1 VSAGWPAASKENLMV
16 LVLLLIL
23 AAVALGIIGAVIK
36 GLMYLLIIG
45 IVVFLAAFVLLGV
58 RARRR
63 RPAR

>member
-1 VSAGWPAASKENLMV
+1 MV

>member
-1 VSAGWPAASKENLMV
+1 MI

-36 GLMYLLIIG
+36 GLLYLLIIG
-45 IVVFLAAFVLLGV
+45 IAVFLAALILLGV